1 MKTFPYLPPKDRNV
15 YLAVRTWL
23 GRNALRHLHQ
33 DYWKRGEALPAADEL
48 TGWLWDLARKARD
61 DLSFEKLARVVD
73 EASSWALVEYNPDA
87 EVYVR
92 ARKGGSRSIQLS
104 DADLLSVRGLSH
116 AEAARVLH
124 VSKSTIRRRRESFD
138 PTEAELDA
146 LIVIPE
152 TSEGNNPVTVT
163 DDWRT
168 EFDRIIAAELEERLS
183 TLDILE
189 GVEL

>member
-1 MKTFPYLPPKDRNV
+1 MRAFPYIPPKDRNV
-15 YLAVRTWL
+15 YLAVRVWL

-33 DYWKRGEALPAADEL
+33 DYWKRGLALPTADEL
-48 TGWLWDLARKARD
+48 AGWLWDLAAKRQD
-61 DLSFEKLARVVD
+61 SLSFEKLTRAVD
-73 EASSWALVEYNPDA
+73 EATVWALGEYDPNA

-104 DADLLSVRGLSH
+104 DADLLSVRDLSH

-124 VSKSTIRRRRESFD
+124 VSKSTIRRRRDGFD

-152 TSEGNNPVTVT
+152 TSEGNDPVTIT
-163 DDWRT
+163 DDWRA